1 MKDSHSKLV
10 DQLFAPAQVESV
22 SDITARVKA
31 GIEREFTGLLVQG
44 EVTNFTIPASGHW
57 FFSLKDSQSQIRAIC
72 FKGINRLFRFKPRN
86 GLSVIVRGRMNLYVP
101 GGYYQIL
108 VESIEPLGVGS
119 LRLAFEQQYLRLQA
133 EGLFEPGRKRKLPL
147 LPRRVGVVTSP
158 TGAAIRDILQ
168 VLERRNPGLDVVI
181 APVRVQGEGAAK
193 EISEGIRHLNR
204 LSQNDGYPIDV
215 LIVGR
220 GGGSSEDLW
229 AFNEEEV
236 ARAIY
241 DSAIPVVSAVGHE
254 TDTSIADLVAD
265 ARAATPSAAAV
276 LVTAG
281 SADLLLRVEELRT
294 SLERSTRYY
303 LLRCRSRLRD
313 LVASQAINDSASR
326 IRANRQRLNRLM
338 EIAGRSLTS
347 KIAAARLISHQS
359 QLRLTAADPRRSL
372 VESAKRLTALDQQL
386 HQVFEN
392 RISLQRSR
400 FALLGGRLQALSPL
414 AVLARGYSLV
424 TDERSSL
431 VTRAAGIAPGARLV
445 VKLIDGQVDCDVVNV
460 RLKDDEA
467 L

>member
-1 MKDSHSKLV
+1 MKDSPSKLV
-10 DQLFAPAQVESV
+10 DRLFAPIVAESV
-22 SDITARVKA
+22 SDLTARIKT
-31 GIEREFTGLLVQG
+31 GLEREFTGLLVQG
-44 EVTNFTIPASGHW
+44 EVTNFSLPASGHW

-72 FKGINRLFRFKPRN
+72 FKGVNRLLRFKPRN

-108 VESIEPLGVGS
+108 VESIEPLGVGA

-133 EGLFEPGRKRKLPL
+133 EGLFEQGRKRNLPL

-158 TGAAIRDILQ
+158 TGAAIRDILL

-181 APVRVQGEGAAK
+181 APVRVQGEGSAK
-193 EISEGIRHLNR
+193 EIGDGIRYLNR
-204 LSQNDGYPIDV
+204 LAQNEGYPIDV

-281 SADLLLRVEELRT
+281 SADLLLRVEELRAA
-294 SLERSTRYY
+294 LERSTRYY

-326 IRANRQRLNRLM
+326 IRASRQRLDRLI
-338 EIAGRSLTS
+338 EVAGRSLTNRIS
-347 KIAAARLISHQS
+347 AARRACHQS
-359 QLRLTAADPRRSL
+359 QLRLSATDPRRSL
-372 VESAKRLTALDQQL
+372 VESAKRLTSLDQQL
-386 HQVFEN
+386 RQVFES
-392 RISLQRSR
+392 RLTVQRSR
-400 FALLGGRLQALSPL
+400 FTLLGGRLQALSPL

-424 TDERSSL
+424 TDEQSGL
-431 VTRAAGIAPGARLV
+431 VTRAAGVAPGSRLV
-445 VKLIDGQVDCDVVNV
+445 VKLADGQIDCDVVNV
-460 RLKDDEA
+460 RLKEDEV